1 MTTGQRELAMESVTL
16 STHHNPEHHVKP
28 RNADL
33 LLGQGYAE
41 QGRADES
48 ETVPGSAGEVSESL
62 PPSYMLLI
70 SRIDN
75 MMRKGQPE
83 PEPVEQLGRLLVEK
97 IARMTVSTRRILAGL
112 PQVKALEVEDLT
124 HLPRTVTDRIQVGD
138 DSGAVMDLL
147 RSPVFAAQMK
157 NETRSAT
164 YGPQGFL
171 RAS

>member
-1 MTTGQRELAMESVTL
+1 MESVTL
-16 STHHNPEHHVKP
+16 STHHNSDLNVKP
-28 RNADL
+28 RNADVQ
-33 LLGQGYAE
+33 LGQGTAQ
-41 QGRADES
+41 QGRTDET
-48 ETVPGSAGEVSESL
+48 EILPGSIGETSEQL

-83 PEPVEQLGRLLVEK
+83 PEPVEQLGRLLTDK
-97 IARMTVSTRRILAGL
+97 IARMTASTRRILAQL
-112 PQVKALEVEDLT
+112 PQVKALEVDDLV
-124 HLPRTVTDRIQVGD
+124 HLPRVVTDRIQDDGIQTGD
-138 DSGAVMDLL
+138 DAGPVMDLL

-157 NETRSAT
+157 DETRTAT

>member
-1 MTTGQRELAMESVTL
+1 MESVTL
-16 STHHNPEHHVKP
+16 STHHNTDLNVKP
-28 RNADL
+28 RNADF
-33 LLGQGYAE
+33 LLGQGTAE
-41 QGRADES
+41 QGRTDES
-48 ETVPGSAGEVSESL
+48 ETVPGSVGEVSESL

-83 PEPVEQLGRLLVEK
+83 PEPVEQLGRLLMEK
-97 IARMTVSTRRILAGL
+97 IARMTASTRRILAEL

-124 HLPRTVTDRIQVGD
+124 HLPRAVTDRIQAGD
-138 DSGAVMDLL
+138 ESGAVMDLL